1 MKLSEYKGED
11 ALDILADLIEP
22 AAEIMTDP
30 EIISAFRGDVPKT
43 KIARLIIKGHKS
55 AIISVLAAL
64 ERENPEEYA
73 KKMNLFTL
81 PAKLVELFNDPEL
94 INLFTL
100 QGQETE
106 GTSSGSATE
115 SIEG

>member
-30 EIISAFRGDVPKT
+30 EITSAFRSGVSKS

-55 AIISVLAAL
+55 AIISVLATL
-64 ERENPEEYA
+64 DREEPDEYA

-100 QGQETE
+100 QGQTMEK
-106 GTSSGSATE
+106 TSSGSATE